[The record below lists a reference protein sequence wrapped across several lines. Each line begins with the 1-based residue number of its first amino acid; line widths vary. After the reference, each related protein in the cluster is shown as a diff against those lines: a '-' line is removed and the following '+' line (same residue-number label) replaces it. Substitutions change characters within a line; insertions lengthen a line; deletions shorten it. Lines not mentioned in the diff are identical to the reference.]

1 MTVHA
6 ADIDATYENVHANC
20 PHCKA
25 RNVYNRR
32 DDLPHPGP
40 IDNASVT
47 CASCGESFDIVG
59 DLINP
64 SHELLLFDCQRL
76 FEEKRYADVVF
87 TAAKA
92 HEVFFLH
99 FMHVQFLWK
108 PIGTNCGINL
118 GRWSVPTRE
127 LDAKLSKFTF
137 VPMRNLFLHH
147 VLARTAPQDFDEAQ
161 ACIAAIPKKPAD
173 VPRGDVDAV
182 AEERL
187 RRLLLGLHD
196 TKINELRNRIAH
208 KDAYR
213 PTRDETWAAYEEASR
228 ILFGLTG
235 ELRLTGDAG
244 YYING
249 AFRREPPAVTVPP
262 SDQSST
268 SPGE

>member
-1 MTVHA
+1 MPIRA

-47 CASCGESFDIVG
+47 CASCGHGFHIVG

-76 FEEKRYADVVF
+76 FEEKRYADVAF

-118 GRWSVPTRE
+118 RRWNALGVE
-127 LDAKLSKFTF
+127 LERKVRGFAFDG
-137 VPMRNLFLHH
+137 MRRLFLHH
-147 VLARTAPQDFDEAQ
+147 VLAGTAPQDFDQAQ
-161 ACIAAIPKKPAD
+161 ACIAAIPRKPAD
-173 VPRGDVDAV
+173 VSRSDVDAV
-182 AEERL
+182 AHERL
-187 RRLLLGLHD
+187 RGLLLALHD
-196 TKINELRNRIAH
+196 TRIHELRNRIAH
-208 KDAYR
+208 KQAYR
-213 PTRDETWAAYEEASR
+213 PTRDETWTAYDDAFR
-228 ILFGLTG
+228 TLFGLTS
-235 ELRLTGDAG
+235 ELRLRGDAN
-244 YYING
+244 YHING
-249 AFRREPPAVTVPP
+249 GHRWEPPVVSQPR
-262 SDQSST
+262 D
-268 SPGE
+268 